1 MSLEPA
7 IAALVGFVGL
17 GENPHLAHGDRH
29 WIDRSSRCRSVPR
42 ASLRGL
48 ALRQP
53 SLWPGIGLSLEN
65 NASMCG
71 FSRERIQQNGLQPEG
86 LI

>member
-17 GENPHLAHGDRH
+17 GETLTWPMVTRH

-42 ASLRGL
+42 ASLRGPRSEAAQPL
-48 ALRQP
+48 AWYW
-53 SLWPGIGLSLEN
+53 SIS
-65 NASMCG
+65 
-71 FSRERIQQNGLQPEG
+71 
-86 LI
+86 